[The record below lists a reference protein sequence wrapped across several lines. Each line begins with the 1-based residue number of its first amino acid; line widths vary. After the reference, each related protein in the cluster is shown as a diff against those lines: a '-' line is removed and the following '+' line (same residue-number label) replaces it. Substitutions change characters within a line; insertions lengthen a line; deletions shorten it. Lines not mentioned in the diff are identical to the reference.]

1 MECRNPSKWKVTA
14 NPVGGKMWYAVYR
27 IRDIDEVDHSGNR
40 EYVGG
45 YVEDRQEAEDLAE
58 FMNMEDRNG

>member
-27 IRDIDEVDHSGNR
+27 IRDISEVDHSGNR
-40 EYVGG
+40 QYYGG
-45 YVEDRQEAEDLAE
+45 YIEDKSEAEELARKLNE
-58 FMNMEDRNG
+58 EGTNG